1 MNNVQKQTLE
11 TTALSYDDVPDA
23 ILSRWE
29 DAVEEQSS
37 DDGEEAS
44 QQVEEEEHETT
55 DEVDLVEIDETDE
68 DEQEEDTELEQ
79 EDDTDTEETDDDSE
93 EDAVQLAQDDQ
104 IVEIT
109 VDGKVVQ
116 HSVAQLKRL
125 AGQEASLTRKS
136 QETASKRKEADEAIN
151 KNHAVFQTLLQ
162 KAEEKYKPYSEVDM
176 LLASKTMDAD
186 DFALLRKEAQDAGE
200 ELRFLREE
208 ADKFYSEVQA
218 QNQQALR
225 DAAKQAVEVLKN
237 DIPEWSDDLYNDIR
251 SYAIEQGMD
260 EVTVNTIVDPTA
272 IKILNKARL
281 FDQGKQVATVKK
293 KVAAK
298 KKVLRST
305 KAPEGERVA
314 KQRRMKQT
322 QERLTKRGSD
332 FEDIADALLA
342 RWEA

>member
-1 MNNVQKQTLE
+1 MNNVQRQTLE
-11 TTALSYDDVPDA
+11 TKALHIDDVPDA

-29 DAVEEQSS
+29 DADEDQLS

-44 QQVEEEEHETT
+44 QQVEEETN
-55 DEVDLVEIDETDE
+55 DDVDLVEVDETEE
-68 DEQEEDTELEQ
+68 DIEEDTEPEE
-79 EDDTDTEETDDDSE
+79 EDDDANEDNDDEDELDSQFADDD
-93 EDAVQLAQDDQ
+93 AM
-104 IVEIT
+104 VEVT

-116 HSVAQLKRL
+116 QSVKELKRL

-151 KNHAVFQTLLQ
+151 KNHAVFQTLLA

-186 DFALLRKEAQDAGE
+186 DFALLRKEAQDAE
-200 ELRFLREE
+200 TELKFLREE
-208 ADKFYSEVQA
+208 ADKFYSDVQA

-225 DAAKQAVEVLKN
+225 DAAKQAVEVLQN

-251 SYAIEQGMD
+251 AYAIEQGMD
-260 EVTVNTIVDPTA
+260 EATVNTIVDPTA
-272 IKILNKARL
+272 IKILHKARL

-305 KAPEGERVA
+305 KSPEGERAA

-322 QERLTKRGSD
+322 QEKLLNRGTD

>member
-11 TTALSYDDVPDA
+11 TAALSYDDVPDA

-29 DAVEEQSS
+29 DADENQSS

-44 QQVEEEEHETT
+44 QQVEEQETN
-55 DEVDLVEIDETDE
+55 DDVDLVEVDETEE
-68 DEQEEDTELEQ
+68 DIEEDTEPEE
-79 EDDTDTEETDDDSE
+79 EDDANEDNDDEDELESQFADDD
-93 EDAVQLAQDDQ
+93 AM
-104 IVEIT
+104 VEVT

-116 HSVAQLKRL
+116 QSVKELKRL

-186 DFALLRKEAQDAGE
+186 DFALLRKEAQDAE
-200 ELRFLREE
+200 TELRFLREE
-208 ADKFYSEVQA
+208 ADKFYSDVQT

-225 DAAKQAVEVLKN
+225 DAAKQAVEVLQN

-251 SYAIEQGMD
+251 AYAMEQGMD
-260 EVTVNTIVDPTA
+260 EATVNTIVDPTA
-272 IKILNKARL
+272 IKILHKARL

-305 KAPEGERVA
+305 KAPEGERAVKA
-314 KQRRMKQT
+314 RRMKKA
-322 QERLTKRGSD
+322 QEKLSMRGSD
-332 FEDIADALLA
+332 TEDIADLLLS